1 MYLLCISQI
10 YSLKMATASASHP
23 VSKRSLYFLDIVGED
38 NQRLPPI
45 HGYQDKPLASLERAV
60 APVISLVPD
69 VETMVACLK
78 KGINKPFNNLSLDE
92 TRVLTLYTME
102 WEPREN
108 SFFYVLNQTLRTKK
122 RDRLKP
128 WFLLLKLIMTAL
140 EKLPPISSIVYRG
153 VKGDL
158 SDQYSVGMIFT
169 WWGFSSCTSDK
180 EVLEEDQFLGTTG
193 KRTMFVIR
201 CKTGKDI
208 HKLSFY
214 ENEFEVLLSPETRFR
229 VIKCNKSSD
238 LTTIELEE
246 IQSDLVVEPEPDCV
260 PRISP

>member
-1 MYLLCISQI
+1 
-10 YSLKMATASASHP
+10 MATASASHP
-23 VSKRSLYFLDIVGED
+23 VSKRSLYFLDIVGEN
-38 NQRLPPI
+38 NQRLAPI
-45 HGYQDKPLASLERAV
+45 HGYQDKPLAPLERAV
-60 APVISLVPD
+60 AAIISFVPD
-69 VETMVACLK
+69 VEKMVACVK
-78 KGINKPFNNLSLDE
+78 KGTNKPLNNLSLDE
-92 TRVLTLYTME
+92 TRSLTLYTME

-108 SFFYVLNQTLRTKK
+108 SFFYILNQTLRTKN
-122 RDRLKP
+122 RSNLKP

-140 EKLPPISSIVYRG
+140 EKLPSISSKVYRG

-158 SDQYSVGMIFT
+158 SDQYSVGMTCT

-180 EVLEEDQFLGTTG
+180 KVLEEDHFLGTTG
-193 KRTMFVIR
+193 KRTVFVIR

-246 IQSDLVVEPEPDCV
+246 IQSELVVEPESDSAL
-260 PRISP
+260 RIST